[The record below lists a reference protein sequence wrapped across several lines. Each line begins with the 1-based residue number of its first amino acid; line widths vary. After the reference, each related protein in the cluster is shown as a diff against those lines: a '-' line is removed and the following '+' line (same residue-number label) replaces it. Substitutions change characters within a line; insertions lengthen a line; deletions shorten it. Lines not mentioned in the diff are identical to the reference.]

1 MNQSKRVRQR
11 VLLLATDSNHSIIGE
26 IVDGKTSAIGYSAFG
41 EQSARQEVVTAL
53 GFNGQ
58 LLEATIGWY
67 LLGNGYRAYNPRLM
81 RFHSPD
87 SWSPF
92 GDGGLNSY
100 AYCLNEPINSED
112 PTGHSPAKFLFQRV
126 LAQRAQRASVIVK
139 GSDVLQLTRP
149 SVIVKHPK
157 HPLPKVTQLAT
168 EPNVAPPKIQNPVGE
183 LAATSA
189 PQSPTIRNIDA
200 TAAVPRALPS
210 QPMIGAAHS
219 QPGMPELKT
228 TIDPYHRPLKLG
240 KRKMPTLP
248 ISATEVE
255 IKKMRWLNPNVTLIR
270 IS

>member
-1 MNQSKRVRQR
+1 
-11 VLLLATDSNHSIIGE
+11 
-26 IVDGKTSAIGYSAFG
+26 
-41 EQSARQEVVTAL
+41 
-53 GFNGQ
+53 
-58 LLEATIGWY
+58 
-67 LLGNGYRAYNPRLM
+67 
-81 RFHSPD
+81 
-87 SWSPF
+87 
-92 GDGGLNSY
+92 
-100 AYCLNEPINSED
+100 
-112 PTGHSPAKFLFQRV
+112 
-126 LAQRAQRASVIVK
+126 
-139 GSDVLQLTRP
+139 
-149 SVIVKHPK
+149 VIVKHPK
-157 HPLPKVTQLAT
+157 HPLPNVTQLAT

-200 TAAVPRALPS
+200 IAAVPRALPS

-219 QPGMPELKT
+219 QLGMPELKT